1 MAEQNT
7 PINGNANPY
16 GQSNT
21 DINNLIAVVA
31 TLANNTA
38 DLGAII
44 KQLKT
49 DENENNKS
57 LTKGLEA
64 LKKTFE
70 TGFKGLARTF
80 NEGFDD
86 IIDNNTKNTDK
97 SVKSSNKRTYDRK
110 GEMNVKAIIDRME
123 SNYKGTKKSEDS
135 IANTLKELN
144 RNISLDSKL
153 DNSGILKSIQD
164 INKSTTNIFQKQ
176 NADFA
181 KTIKKA
187 LDVQASINAMKQH
200 RERNIH
206 FGIDTTEI
214 DRNIAK
220 EERKLSALQEDLT
233 ARNELNQEELAIEQ
247 ERIER
252 LKETVEAFN
261 KTNEL
266 YNKSME
272 NASTDIQKNVGKLAK
287 FLNPRETEA
296 YKEQYAKY
304 EAKQKEYEQAYSQ
317 YEENASRIFNAIE
330 EARSADTKYDELIK
344 KEQSYMDNADITIQ
358 EFEQLIAQAKANEN
372 LEEVRELEYD
382 RDDAIRSKDEAKK
395 RQDKAKA
402 DKQLNKTSLEVL
414 KSEAKANE
422 KYGKNLEQAKKN
434 NEEFKKNIDKQY
446 TVLSQI
452 GTKVGDTLS
461 KAITA
466 VITREMDLFVQ
477 AADSAFNAIEST
489 QKSLGKTLKM
499 DKGEY
504 QDYVDLVQQYAK
516 EAGVAVDQNQ
526 ILELASSLSEMGI
539 RDKTLITTLA
549 TEQAKAQEAGVGSI
563 FQMNEEFIKQY
574 QKSYFADKNATDEQT
589 AQENLQ
595 KQLDTWIATEA
606 YIAEE
611 FGSAT
616 ALANGGMTEI
626 ANYANQLQKSN
637 YLTADNAS
645 EFNANLAIMAQA
657 IENSGGDF
665 STILSDLQTILDN
678 PESDLSASLLT
689 AMGTNREDF
698 INRLS
703 ADPMEVLA
711 DYLTKMQSR
720 YTGLNLTDLTYKSR
734 AYGESMRATDI
745 KALISTDLKNVKGVT
760 QEDLG
765 KTADDLMDSLKSG
778 DMLTATEKL
787 EKTNLQMA
795 QDVAQIAQTVPDGQY
810 WMNNTLS
817 AGKSLLTEFTGF
829 LSGLLGNALGSKI
842 SGLGGGSTA
851 TGKATLGDVA
861 LGNKNTKGGLL
872 ASELS
877 GLAGIGYSE
886 VVFGKDVIQGIY
898 NGDHI
903 QTAVGDA
910 LGDPQFAKGMGM
922 ALGGALGGPVG
933 AAIGG
938 VVTEKVVPKA
948 QAAFEDLI
956 TSGIVSPSELAYQKQ
971 QEAANELK
979 ESANDLKESATE
991 QLNAIQ
997 AEKAQAEQWSAMQKK
1012 EWLETNKEKLTAA
1025 GIDTSNID
1033 LSSTESIN
1041 ENFDSLFE
1049 TYTKAVEE
1057 GLTSDLSL
1065 AELGSALASPLA
1077 EWANDAGVEIGD
1089 KLYATQKE
1097 VMQAL
1102 DAGEI
1107 SSIEANTAMTEL
1119 AGKGTQASASATMLK
1134 KLGQSGYASSLMNT
1148 IEAKKSAI
1156 SKANPEIS
1164 ASEVESQAL
1173 ASVAESLGYNETQAS
1188 QLKSL
1193 YSTIDANREEWEKA
1207 NAEFQERFT
1216 KAQEKVGT
1224 NDTNAIIQQYLLDNT
1239 SANEELFRSFVV
1251 ADPHKPVTEGNS
1263 IWGMDEITEVPSLAT
1278 NNDTYN
1284 WYTPGDVVPKYKT
1297 GLDYVPSDNY
1307 LALLHRGESVLNAT
1321 EAQDYREQTTV
1332 NFDSINDTL
1341 VAQTDRI
1348 ENVLNKILN
1357 AITYMGRGSNK
1368 STLNPNILGMVS
1380 GIATL

>member
-31 TLANNTA
+31 TLTQNMSEMS
-38 DLGAII
+38 DVI
-44 KQLKT
+44 KQLQKAQ
-49 DENENNKS
+49 DENSKAVAKGLKEVSHAFNTGFNSIGKTFTKGMADVVRSNNKS
-57 LTKGLEA
+57 G
-64 LKKTFE
+64 
-70 TGFKGLARTF
+70 
-80 NEGFDD
+80 
-86 IIDNNTKNTDK
+86 
-97 SVKSSNKRTYDRK
+97 KSSGSKSK
-110 GEMNVKAIIDRME
+110 SS
-123 SNYKGTKKSEDS
+123 SNS
-135 IANTLKELN
+135 
-144 RNISLDSKL
+144 
-153 DNSGILKSIQD
+153 
-164 INKSTTNIFQKQ
+164 STTNSKSTQKDGRGTEINLTAILNKMDAISKAPNKSQ
-176 NADFA
+176 EDIGKSIRDLNRTLSLDNKLDKDVTTKFL
-181 KTIKKA
+181 KNIEDSVTNITNRQDNTYKKA
-187 LDVQASINAMKQH
+187 LDDFAQNINDIVKTRLEIASNK
-200 RERNIH
+200 
-206 FGIDTTEI
+206 
-214 DRNIAK
+214 AK
-220 EERKLSALQEDLT
+220 GFSTYQNELDLT
-233 ARNELNQEELAIEQ
+233 FYTDTLSEIQEYLNQEAALYQEEYKAEQ
-247 ERIER
+247 ERVNALKETLDIYNSTNELFSKTAETSSSEFQEKFRKLFKPKENAEYKAKIAEVEKSDAEIDAETVVLNVANADLEEFVKSRQAVINDYDKELASIDKLLTQAEANEDKAEVAR
-252 LKETVEAFN
+252 LKE
-261 KTNEL
+261 
-266 YNKSME
+266 
-272 NASTDIQKNVGKLAK
+272 Q
-287 FLNPRETEA
+287 RETVRRDRNEVKA
-296 YKEQYAKY
+296 SQTR
-304 EAKQKEYEQAYSQ
+304 AKQEQ
-317 YEENASRIFNAIE
+317 ENNRI
-330 EARSADTKYDELIK
+330 RL
-344 KEQSYMDNADITIQ
+344 DI
-358 EFEQLIAQAKANEN
+358 
-372 LEEVRELEYD
+372 
-382 RDDAIRSKDEAKK
+382 
-395 RQDKAKA
+395 
-402 DKQLNKTSLEVL
+402 LNK
-414 KSEAKANE
+414 
-422 KYGKNLEQAKKN
+422 AKKN
-434 NEEFKKNIDKQY
+434 NEETKKNIDKQY
-446 TVLSQI
+446 TVLSQV

-477 AADSAFNAIEST
+477 AADSAFNAIESA

-499 DKGEY
+499 DTGEY

-574 QKSYFADKNATDEQT
+574 QKSYFADKNATDEKT

-745 KALISTDLKNVKGVT
+745 RALISTDLKNVKGVT

-817 AGKSLLTEFTGF
+817 AGKSLLTEFTSF

-842 SGLGGGSTA
+842 GGLGGGSTA

-872 ASELS
+872 SSELS

-886 VVFGKDVIQGIY
+886 VVFGKDVIQGMY

-910 LGDPQFAKGMGM
+910 LGDPQFARGMGM

-948 QAAFEDLI
+948 QSAFEDLI
-956 TSGIVSPSELAYQKQ
+956 TSGIVSPSELAYQRQ

-1107 SSIEANTAMTEL
+1107 SSIEANTAMTQL

-1156 SKANPEIS
+1156 SKANPKMG

-1173 ASVAESLGYNETQAS
+1173 ASVAKSLGYNETQAS

-1224 NDTNAIIQQYLLDNT
+1224 NDTNAIIQQYLADNT

>member
-31 TLANNTA
+31 TLTQNMSEMS
-38 DLGAII
+38 DVI
-44 KQLKT
+44 KQLQRAQ
-49 DENENNKS
+49 DENSKAVAKGLKEVSHAFNTGFNSIGKTFTEGMADVVRSNNKS
-57 LTKGLEA
+57 GKGS
-64 LKKTFE
+64 
-70 TGFKGLARTF
+70 GSKG
-80 NEGFDD
+80 
-86 IIDNNTKNTDK
+86 
-97 SVKSSNKRTYDRK
+97 KSSSNSFTTNSKSTQKDGRGTEINLTAILNKMDAIS
-110 GEMNVKAIIDRME
+110 KAPNKPQEDISRSINDLNKTL
-123 SNYKGTKKSEDS
+123 SLDNKLDKDVTAKFLKNIEDS
-135 IANTLKELN
+135 V
-144 RNISLDSKL
+144 
-153 DNSGILKSIQD
+153 
-164 INKSTTNIFQKQ
+164 TNITNRQ
-176 NADFA
+176 D
-181 KTIKKA
+181 TTYKKA
-187 LDVQASINAMKQH
+187 LDDFAQNINDIVKTRLEIASNK
-200 RERNIH
+200 
-206 FGIDTTEI
+206 
-214 DRNIAK
+214 AK
-220 EERKLSALQEDLT
+220 GFSTYQNELDLT
-233 ARNELNQEELAIEQ
+233 FYTDTLSEIQEYLNQEAALYQEEYKAEQ
-247 ERIER
+247 ERVNALKETLDIYNSTNELFGKTVETSSSEFQEKFRKLFKPKENAEYKAKIAEVEKSDAEIDAETVVLNVANADLEEFVRSRQAVINDYDNELANIDKLLTQAEANEDKAEVAR
-252 LKETVEAFN
+252 LKE
-261 KTNEL
+261 
-266 YNKSME
+266 
-272 NASTDIQKNVGKLAK
+272 Q
-287 FLNPRETEA
+287 RETVKRDRNEVKA
-296 YKEQYAKY
+296 SQTR
-304 EAKQKEYEQAYSQ
+304 AKQEQ
-317 YEENASRIFNAIE
+317 ENNRI
-330 EARSADTKYDELIK
+330 RL
-344 KEQSYMDNADITIQ
+344 DI
-358 EFEQLIAQAKANEN
+358 
-372 LEEVRELEYD
+372 
-382 RDDAIRSKDEAKK
+382 
-395 RQDKAKA
+395 
-402 DKQLNKTSLEVL
+402 LNK
-414 KSEAKANE
+414 
-422 KYGKNLEQAKKN
+422 AKKN
-434 NEEFKKNIDKQY
+434 NEETKKNIDKQY

-477 AADSAFNAIEST
+477 AADSAFNAIESA

-499 DKGEY
+499 DTGEY

-526 ILELASSLSEMGI
+526 ILELASSLSDMGI

-574 QKSYFADKNATDEQT
+574 QKSYFADRNATDEKT

-711 DYLTKMQSR
+711 DYLTKMQDR

-829 LSGLLGNALGSKI
+829 LSGLIGNALGSKI

-851 TGKATLGDVA
+851 AGKATLGDVA

-910 LGDPQFAKGMGM
+910 LGDPQFARGMGM
-922 ALGGALGGPVG
+922 ALGGAVGGPVG

-948 QAAFEDLI
+948 QSAFEDLI

-997 AEKAQAEQWSAMQKK
+997 AEKARAEQWSTMQKK
-1012 EWLETNKEKLTAA
+1012 EWLEANKEKLTAA

-1107 SSIEANTAMTEL
+1107 SSTEASTAMAEL
-1119 AGKGTQASASATMLK
+1119 AGKGTQSSASATMLK
-1134 KLGQSGYASSLMNT
+1134 KLGQSGYASNLMNT

-1156 SKANPEIS
+1156 SKANPKMS

-1173 ASVAESLGYNETQAS
+1173 ASVAESLGYNETQAL

-1207 NAEFQERFT
+1207 NAEFQEKFI

-1224 NDTNAIIQQYLLDNT
+1224 NDTNTIIQQYLADN
-1239 SANEELFRSFVV
+1239 ANADEELFRSFVV
-1251 ADPHKPVTEGNS
+1251 ADPHKPVTDGNS

-1348 ENVLNKILN
+1348 ENVLNKILD
-1357 AITYMGRGSNK
+1357 AITYIGRGSNK